1 MYLLKNKI
9 IAAFMHV
16 IFLWTIC
23 NSQTQWKQTQ
33 FILGT
38 YLDPPYHFAA
48 QSVKEDS
55 ISFQLAKDAYFDLLT
70 GTQEEG
76 SIDHSYNG
84 MCWALKIAQ
93 KVGLSYLVSDNRYFQ
108 GQYHSFDSLTGTTL
122 VNQYKHLPIEQ
133 RNTLYG
139 YNLGDEPY
147 FEAINLENLSVW
159 KWFIEEFDQEKLV
172 YVNLAG
178 SYASDLNWGGFVHG
192 NKDGL
197 LDEIEK
203 KDYEQYLT
211 YYIDSLRPAVVSF
224 DFYPFFKNGT
234 IRRDYFYNLAI
245 IRAKAGSRPFWA
257 YPMTVG
263 HYDYVDPQE
272 SHLNFMYFCPIA
284 YGAKGLIVFSF
295 WPPSEKGFRASLFD
309 SHGNKT
315 KTYEIVKR
323 INLYIKKIIAP
334 VVMNVPNIAVYH
346 ATNYPNQQQW
356 MLDTLTQDS
365 KVIASIGNS
374 KIMVGVFKNQKSTYL
389 FVVNKDLDPISNID
403 IVLKGKISK
412 IWFAPSVIGFDEK
425 SLLVYKGNSTSIN
438 KKMALSMFTI
448 PYLSGGEGKLV
459 RVR

>member
-1 MYLLKNKI
+1 MLLLKNKVV
-9 IAAFMHV
+9 AAFAPV
-16 IFLWTIC
+16 ILLWTMC

-38 YLDPPYHFAA
+38 YLDPPYHFTA

-93 KVGLSYLVSDNRYFQ
+93 KVGLSYLVSDDRYFQ
-108 GQYHSFDSLTGTTL
+108 GQYHSFDSLIGKTL
-122 VNQYKHLPIEQ
+122 VNQYQQLPVEQ
-133 RNTLYG
+133 RTALYG

-147 FEAINLENLSVW
+147 FKAINLKNLSEW
-159 KWFIEEFDQEKLV
+159 KWFIESREPNKLA

-178 SYASDLNWGGFVHG
+178 SYAADANWGGFNHG
-192 NKDGL
+192 NKDGS

-234 IRRDYFYNLAI
+234 VRRDYFYNLAI
-245 IRAKAGSRPFWA
+245 IRAKAGARPFWA

-295 WPPSEKGFRASLFD
+295 WLPSEKGFRASLFD

-315 KTYEIVKR
+315 ETYEIVKR
-323 INLYIKKIIAP
+323 INLYINKIIAP

-346 ATNYPNQQQW
+346 VTNYPNQQQW
-356 MLDTLTQDS
+356 MFDTLTQDS

-374 KIMVGVFKNQKSTYL
+374 KILVGVFRNQKNTYL
-389 FVVNKDLDPISNID
+389 FVVNKDLDPIPNFD
-403 IVLKGKISK
+403 IVLKGI
-412 IWFAPSVIGFDEK
+412 IRQVWCAPSIVGFNENT
-425 SLLVYKGNSTSIN
+425 SLSYTKRQTSVDTKNSFST
-438 KKMALSMFTI
+438 FTI
-448 PYLSGGEGKLV
+448 PTLSGGEGRLI
-459 RVR
+459 RIQ